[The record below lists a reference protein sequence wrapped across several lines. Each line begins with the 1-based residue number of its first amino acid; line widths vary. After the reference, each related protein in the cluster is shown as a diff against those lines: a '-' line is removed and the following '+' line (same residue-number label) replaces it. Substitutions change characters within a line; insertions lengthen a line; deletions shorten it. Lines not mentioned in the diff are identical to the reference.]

1 MQQISCY
8 TLLCWRIPDRNIH
21 VCFNKFMF
29 TDSVTQKQLPRIF
42 KKPFLNNIFGTRL
55 KTTYTRLIQKA
66 MQIKATCVHT

>member
-1 MQQISCY
+1 
-8 TLLCWRIPDRNIH
+8 
-21 VCFNKFMF
+21 MF